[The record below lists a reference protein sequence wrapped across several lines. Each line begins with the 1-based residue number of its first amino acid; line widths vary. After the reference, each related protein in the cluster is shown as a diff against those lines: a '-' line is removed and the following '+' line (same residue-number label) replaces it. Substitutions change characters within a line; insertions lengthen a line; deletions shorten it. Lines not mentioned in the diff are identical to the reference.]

1 MRELIFVIL
10 FLSINFLTSAQ
21 HFTISGHITDETS
34 GETMINASVYDFN
47 SKKGTVTNAYGFYSL
62 TIPGGQANLQF
73 SYVGYLTQS
82 KILQLTKDTVINIR
96 FKPSAQLQEV
106 TVIGHQKISGVQ
118 SSQMSAI
125 EVPISQ
131 IKTVPTLFGEADLVK
146 ALQLLPGVQSGSEGS
161 TGMYVRGGGPDEN
174 LFLLD
179 GIPVYNV
186 NHMAGFFSVF
196 NPDAIKT
203 VTLYKGSFPARFG
216 GRLSSVIDVRMNDGN
231 EQKIHGNISVGL
243 ISSKINLEGPIIKGK
258 TTFNISARRT
268 YSDVLLQPV
277 LYLGMQQENVGEDAK
292 ARAGYYFYDLNVKL
306 SHKISENDRLYGSIY
321 TGDDIIYTDF
331 RNSYS
336 SYYNET
342 ERFTYTH
349 TSRTKLNWNW
359 GNIVS
364 SLRWNHIVNN
374 QLFMNATAAYTRY
387 RFDMGI
393 GSSDRSTTIFTDS
406 VSKQSL
412 ETNLG
417 YKSGIEDFTAKVDF
431 DYSPHPDHDVK
442 FGANYTYHTFRP
454 GVSVTQITENDNEH
468 LNKIDT
474 VIGDKNVFSHE
485 TMVYAEDNIAIGS
498 ALKLNLGLHY
508 SLFNVQ
514 KETYHALQPRI
525 SMRMLANDDLS
536 FKAGYAAMT
545 QYVHLLSNSYVSLP
559 TDLWVP
565 VTKRIEPMR
574 SHQYSA
580 GVFYN
585 FKDVIDFSV
594 EGYYKSMHNL
604 IEYKDGATFLG
615 PSTGWEDKVVMG
627 DGWSYGVELLA
638 QKSVGKTTGWI
649 GYTWSKSERLFN
661 RPGQE
666 LNYGKVFPAKYD
678 RRHDVSIVV
687 SHKFNNKFDLAATW
701 VFSTGNTGTLAMQ
714 QYTPG
719 VMPED
724 NNTGDYGV
732 AQYYQNEL
740 DYISGRNNY
749 RFNPYHRLDLGMNFH
764 KKKKYGT
771 RTWNISIYNAYSNN
785 NPFLVYPKQTGT
797 WDDVNQV
804 YVTKKSFVQVSIFP
818 IIPSVSYSYKW

>member
-1 MRELIFVIL
+1 MKQQLLFILLIFSIL
-10 FLSINFLTSAQ
+10 SSAQ
-21 HFTISGHITDETS
+21 NYTISGHITDETS
-34 GETMINASVYDFN
+34 GETMINASVYEFN
-47 SKKGTVTNAYGFYSL
+47 SRKGTVTNSYGFYSL
-62 TIPGGQANLQF
+62 TIPKGQANLQF
-73 SYVGYLTQS
+73 SYVGFLTQN
-82 KILQLTKDTVINIR
+82 KNFNLTKDTIINIR
-96 FKPSAQLQEV
+96 LKTSLELQEV
-106 TVIGHQKISGVQ
+106 TVLGHQKISGVQ
-118 SSQMSAI
+118 STQMSAI

-131 IKTVPTLFGEADLVK
+131 IKSVPTLFGEADLIK

-216 GRLSSVIDVRMNDGN
+216 GRLSSVIDIRMNDGN
-231 EQKIHGNISVGL
+231 DQKIHGNISVGL

-268 YSDVLLQPV
+268 YSDLLLQPI
-277 LYLGMQQENVGEDAK
+277 LYLGMQQEMEGEDGK
-292 ARAGYYFYDLNVKL
+292 LSAGYYFYDLNVKL
-306 SHKISENDRLYGSIY
+306 SHKISDSDRLFASLY
-321 TGDDIIYTDF
+321 TGDDIIYTNF

-336 SYYNET
+336 SYYDET
-342 ERFTYTH
+342 ESARYTS
-349 TSRTKLNWNW
+349 TSRMKLNWNW

-364 SLRWNHIVNN
+364 SVRWNRIVNN

-387 RFDMGI
+387 RFDMGV
-393 GSSDRSTTIFTDS
+393 GTSSKSTTTFTDS
-406 VSKQSL
+406 VSNEL
-412 ETNLG
+412 FEINLG
-417 YKSGIEDFTAKVDF
+417 YKSGIEDYTAKVDY

-454 GVSVTQITENDNEH
+454 GVSVAQMKEENNEYI
-468 LNKIDT
+468 NKFDT
-474 VIGDKNVFSHE
+474 VIGDKDVFSHE
-485 TMVYAEDNIAIGS
+485 SMIYAEDNISIGY

-508 SLFNVQ
+508 SIFNVQ

-585 FKDVIDFSV
+585 YKDVIDFSV

-604 IEYKDGATFLG
+604 IEYKDGASFLG
-615 PSTGWEDKVVMG
+615 SSTGWEDKVVMG
-627 DGWSYGVELLA
+627 DGWSYGLELLA
-638 QKSVGKTTGWI
+638 QKTVGKTTGWI

-666 LNYGKVFPAKYD
+666 LNYGRIFPAKYD
-678 RRHDVSIVV
+678 RRHDFSIVV
-687 SHKFNNKFDLAATW
+687 SHKFSEKIDLAATW
-701 VFSTGNTGTLAMQ
+701 VYSTGNTGTLALQ
-714 QYTPG
+714 QYAAGTI
-719 VMPED
+719 PEE
-724 NNTGDYGV
+724 NNYGDYGPS
-732 AQYYQNEL
+732 QQTSEEL
-740 DYISGRNNY
+740 DHISSRNNY
-749 RFNPYHRLDLGMNFH
+749 RFNPYHRLDLGVNFH

-771 RTWNISIYNAYSNN
+771 RTWNISVYNAYSNN
-785 NPFLVYPKQTGT
+785 NPFLVYPKETGT
-797 WDDVNQV
+797 WNPVTGA
-804 YVTKKSFVQVSIFP
+804 YVTKKSFVQISVFP

>member
-1 MRELIFVIL
+1 MKQLLL
-10 FLSINFLTSAQ
+10 FLLLLFTVLSSAQ
-21 HFTISGHITDETS
+21 NYTISGLITDETS
-34 GETMINASVYDFN
+34 GETMINASVYEFN
-47 SKKGTVTNAYGFYSL
+47 SRKGTVTNSYGFYSL
-62 TIPGGQANLQF
+62 TIPKGQANLQF
-73 SYVGYLTQS
+73 SYVGFLTQN
-82 KILQLTKDTVINIR
+82 KKFNLTKDTVINIR
-96 FKPSAQLQEV
+96 LKTSLELQEV

-118 SSQMSAI
+118 STQMSAI

-131 IKTVPTLFGEADLVK
+131 IKSVPTLFGEADLIK

-231 EQKIHGNISVGL
+231 DQKIHGNISIGL

-268 YSDVLLQPV
+268 YSDLLLQPI
-277 LYLGMQQENVGEDAK
+277 LYLGMQQDMEGEDGK
-292 ARAGYYFYDLNVKL
+292 LSAGYYFYDLNVKL
-306 SHKISENDRLYGSIY
+306 SHKISDNDRLYASLY
-321 TGDDIIYTDF
+321 TGDDIIYTNF

-336 SYYNET
+336 SYTDET
-342 ERFTYTH
+342 KKISYTN
-349 TSRTKLNWNW
+349 TSRMKLNWNW

-387 RFDMGI
+387 RFDMGV
-393 GSSDRSTTIFTDS
+393 GTSDKNTTTFTDS
-406 VSKQSL
+406 VSRQSSDI
-412 ETNLG
+412 NIG
-417 YKSGIEDFTAKVDF
+417 YKSGIEDFTAKI
-431 DYSPHPDHDVK
+431 DYDYAPHPDHDVK

-454 GVSVTQITENDNEH
+454 GVSVAQMNEKDNEH
-468 LNKIDT
+468 INEFDT
-474 VIGDKNVFSHE
+474 VIGDKDVFSHE
-485 TMVYAEDNIAIGS
+485 SMIYAEDNISIGY

-508 SLFNVQ
+508 SIFNVQ

-585 FKDVIDFSV
+585 YKDVIDFSV

-615 PSTGWEDKVVMG
+615 SSTGWEDKVVMG
-627 DGWSYGVELLA
+627 DGWSYGIEFLA
-638 QKSVGKTTGWI
+638 QKTVGKTTGWI

-666 LNYGKVFPAKYD
+666 LNYGRIFPAKYD
-678 RRHDVSIVV
+678 RRHDFSIVV
-687 SHKFNNKFDLAATW
+687 SHKFSEKIDLAATW
-701 VFSTGNTGTLAMQ
+701 VYSTGNTGTLAMQ
-714 QYTPG
+714 QYAAG
-719 VMPED
+719 IIPEE
-724 NNTGDYGV
+724 NISGDYGV
-732 AQYYQNEL
+732 VSQYTSSEL
-740 DYISGRNNY
+740 DHISSRNNY
-749 RFNPYHRLDLGMNFH
+749 RFNPYHRLDLGVNFH

-771 RTWNISIYNAYSNN
+771 RTWNISVYNAYSNN
-785 NPFLVYPKQTGT
+785 NPFLVYPKETGT
-797 WDDVNQV
+797 WNPVTGTNI
-804 YVTKKSFVQVSIFP
+804 TKKSFVQISVFP

>member
-1 MRELIFVIL
+1 MKKWVFVFFFI
-10 FLSINFLTSAQ
+10 SINFLCSAQ
-21 HFTISGHITDETS
+21 HFTISGHITDEAS

-62 TIPGGQANLQF
+62 TIPAGQANLQF
-73 SYVGYLTQS
+73 SYVGYLTQN
-82 KILQLTKDTVINIR
+82 KTLNLTKDTVINIK

-118 SSQMSAI
+118 SSQISAI
-125 EVPISQ
+125 EVPVSQ

-277 LYLGMQQENVGEDAK
+277 LYFGMQQEVGEEDAK
-292 ARAGYYFYDLNVKL
+292 AKAGYYFYDLNVKL
-306 SHKISENDRLYGSIY
+306 SHKVSDKDRLYGSLY
-321 TGDDIIYTDF
+321 MGDDIIYTDF
-331 RNSYS
+331 RNNYT

-342 ERFTYTH
+342 EKVTYTNI
-349 TSRTKLNWNW
+349 SRTKLSLNW

-387 RFDMGI
+387 RFDMGV
-393 GSSDRSTTIFTDS
+393 GAFAKNTTTFTDS
-406 VSKQSL
+406 ISRQSY

-417 YKSGIEDFTAKVDF
+417 YKSGIEDFTTKVDF

-454 GVSVTQITENDNEH
+454 GVSVTQISETENEH
-468 LNKIDT
+468 TNKINT

-485 TMVYAEDNIAIGS
+485 AMVYAEDNISIGS
-498 ALKLNLGLHY
+498 VLKLNLGLHY

-514 KETYHALQPRI
+514 KETYQALQPRI

-585 FKDVIDFSV
+585 YKDVIDFSV
-594 EGYYKSMHNL
+594 EGYYKSLHNL

-627 DGWSYGVELLA
+627 NGWSYGLEFLA

-661 RPGQE
+661 RPGQA
-666 LNYGKVFPAKYD
+666 LNYGRIFPAKYD

-687 SHKFNNKFDLAATW
+687 SHKFSNKFDLAATW

-714 QYTPG
+714 QYTAG
-719 VMPED
+719 IMPEENFTGEYGAVQY
-724 NNTGDYGV
+724 NNS
-732 AQYYQNEL
+732 EL
-740 DYISGRNNY
+740 EYISGRNNY
-749 RFNPYHRLDLGMNFH
+749 RFNPYHRLDFGANFH

-797 WDDVNQV
+797 WDAVNQV
-804 YVTKKSFVQVSIFP
+804 YVTKKSFVQLSIFP